1 MVRALVVEDE
11 EDIRQLLV
19 DELEDKGFQVR
30 EAADGVIALQS
41 VSEKIPD
48 IIFVDVKMPVMDGF
62 LFISELQEDP
72 ETFQVPVVLVT
83 AINVPEVTARAE
95 ALGVKNVLTKP
106 WEPQALDL
114 VISQALERLTHE
126 WDIPAPQA

>member
-1 MVRALVVEDE
+1 MQRVKE
-11 EDIRQLLV
+11 QT
-19 DELEDKGFQVR
+19 
-30 EAADGVIALQS
+30 
-41 VSEKIPD
+41 PN
-48 IIFVDVKMPVMDGF
+48 IIFVDMKMPVMDGF

-83 AINVPEVTARAE
+83 AINVPEVTESAE

-106 WEPQALDL
+106 SKPQELDF
-114 VISQALERLTHE
+114 VISQALERLAHE